1 MTETNKRIVQRRSDG
16 DWEVRK
22 PGADRASAVTSTQ
35 AEGIQRAR
43 TILGNDGGGE
53 LQVRSLNGTIRAQ
66 DTVAHGNDPRSNRG

>member
-1 MTETNKRIVQRRSDG
+1 MTDINKRVVQRRSDG

-43 TILGNDGGGE
+43 TVLANDGGGE
-53 LQVRSLNGTIRAQ
+53 LQVRSRKGTIRAQ
-66 DTVAHGNDPRSNRG
+66 DTVAPGNDPRSSKG